1 MTMTDAETNADAPT
15 DDDATSVGVV
25 QDLGWG
31 RLVFGQTCSDPEQ
44 FGNALRA
51 EASGRRDIGM
61 YLDAP
66 HVFVALHP
74 QEFFIDPS
82 FTYRVDLTKP
92 LAYEPSPVPGLSVRP
107 VRSIEDC
114 AAINQIYLQCRMVPA
129 DVDLMWSNSRTEPHM
144 VYLVVTDDDTGA
156 VVGTVT
162 GIDHAQL
169 FGDEENGSSL
179 WCLAVDPTLSRPG
192 VGGLLVRSLIEEFI
206 RRGRRQMDLSV
217 LHDNEGAIALYE
229 RMGFV
234 RVPVLGVKRKNA
246 INEKLF
252 APAKSEEELSQL
264 NPYARI
270 IADEAILRGIAVQ
283 VLDAKGGYLKLTHG
297 GTSVVTRES
306 LSELTNAV
314 AMSRCDDKRVARRVV
329 AEAGIRVPRG
339 QSATF
344 TEADHEFLAEVGS
357 VVVKPVRGEQGAGI
371 TVGVTRPEDLDRAIR
386 LAAEQCPDVLLEE
399 LCPGEDLRVVVINGK
414 VIAAALRRPPEVVGT
429 GDHTIRHLVEA
440 QSRRRAAA
448 TGGESVIPLDDLT
461 ADTVREAGWELDD
474 VLPRGERLVVRRT
487 ANLHT
492 GGTIRDVTDDLDPV
506 LAKVAVDAADA
517 IGIPVTGIDLIVPA
531 VDGEEYVF
539 IEANERPGLANH
551 EPRPTAQ
558 AFVDL
563 LFPRTAATPWAW
575 QPAPVTQD

>member
-1 MTMTDAETNADAPT
+1 MPDADGDEQ
-15 DDDATSVGVV
+15 VGVV

-31 RLVFGQTCSDPEQ
+31 RLVFGQTYDDPDQ

-51 EASGRRDIGM
+51 EGSGRRDIGM
-61 YLDAP
+61 YLDAE

-82 FTYRVDLTKP
+82 FTYRIDLTKP
-92 LAYEPSPVPGLSVRP
+92 LEFEPAPVPGLSVRA
-107 VRSIEDC
+107 VTSLADC
-114 AAINQIYLQCRMVPA
+114 AAINHIYLLCRMVPA
-129 DVDLMWSNSRTEPHM
+129 DVDLMWDNSQAQPHM
-144 VYLVVTDDDTGA
+144 VYLVVTDDSTGA

-192 VGGLLVRSLIEEFI
+192 VGGLLVRSLIDEFV
-206 RRGRRQMDLSV
+206 RRGRAQMDLSV

-229 RMGFV
+229 RMGFS
-234 RVPVLGVKRKNA
+234 RVPVLGIKRKNA

-252 APAKSEEELSQL
+252 APAKSEEELAQL

-270 IADEAILRGIAVQ
+270 IADEAIMRGIAVH

-314 AMSRCDDKRVARRVV
+314 AMSRCDDKRVARKVV
-329 AEAGIRVPRG
+329 SEAGIRVPEGRTASF
-339 QSATF
+339 SA
-344 TEADHEFLAEVGS
+344 EDHEFLEKVGS
-357 VVVKPVRGEQGAGI
+357 VVVKPARGEQGAGI
-371 TVGVTRPEDLDRAIR
+371 TVGVTTHEDLDRAIR
-386 LAAEQCPDVLLEE
+386 LAAEHHPDVLLEE
-399 LCPGEDLRVVVINGK
+399 LCEGEDLRIVVINGK
-414 VIAAALRRPPEVVGT
+414 VIAAALRRPPEVVGS

-448 TGGESVIPLDDLT
+448 THGESTIPVDDLT
-461 ADTVREAGWELDD
+461 EDTVREAGWNLDD
-474 VLPRGERLVVRRT
+474 VLPLNERLTVRRT

-492 GGTIRDVTDDLDPV
+492 GGTIRDVTDDLNPT
-506 LAKVAVDAADA
+506 LAKVAIDAADA
-517 IGIPVTGIDLIVPA
+517 IGIPVTGIDLMVPS
-531 VDGEEYVF
+531 VEGEEYAF

-575 QPAPVTQD
+575 QPDPVEGG

>member
-1 MTMTDAETNADAPT
+1 MTQDAGHDERAR
-15 DDDATSVGVV
+15 GVV

-31 RLVFGQTCSDPEQ
+31 RLVFGQTFDDPEQ
-44 FGNALRA
+44 FGTALRA

-82 FTYRVDLTKP
+82 FTYRLNFAELGEYQP
-92 LAYEPSPVPGLSVRP
+92 PPVPGVSVRP
-107 VRSIEDC
+107 VTSIEDC
-114 AAINQIYLQCRMVPA
+114 AGINQIYVQCRMVPA
-129 DVDLMWSNSRTEPHM
+129 DVGLMWTNSQSEPHM
-144 VYLVVTDDDTGA
+144 VYLVATDDETGQLI
-156 VVGTVT
+156 GTVT

-179 WCLAVDPTLSRPG
+179 WCLAVDPTLPRPG
-192 VGGLLVRSLIEEFI
+192 VGGLLVRRLIEEFI
-206 RRGRRQMDLSV
+206 RRERSQMDLSV

-229 RMGFV
+229 RMGFT
-234 RVPVLGVKRKNA
+234 RVPVLGIKRKNA
-246 INEKLF
+246 INERLF
-252 APAKSEEELSQL
+252 APVMAEEELAQL

-270 IADEAILRGIAVQ
+270 IADEAIMRGIAVQ
-283 VLDAKGGYLKLTHG
+283 VLDAKGGYLQLTHG

-306 LSELTNAV
+306 LSELTNAI
-314 AMSRCDDKRVARRVV
+314 AMSRCDDKRVARKVV
-329 AEAGIRVPRG
+329 ADAGIRVPQG
-339 QSATF
+339 MTATS
-344 TEADHEFLAEVGS
+344 TGEDHEFLEKVGS
-357 VVVKPVRGEQGAGI
+357 VVVKPARGEQGAGI
-371 TVGVTRPEDLDRAIR
+371 TVGVTKPDDLDRAIAF
-386 LAAEQCPDVLLEE
+386 AAQHCPDVLLEE
-399 LCPGEDLRVVVINGK
+399 RCEGEDLRIVVIGGK
-414 VIAAALRRPPEVVGT
+414 VIAAALRRPAEVVGSGT
-429 GDHTIRHLVEA
+429 HTIRHLIEA

-448 TGGESVIPLDDLT
+448 TQGESIIPLDDVT
-461 ADTVREAGWELDD
+461 TDTVRAAGWSLDD
-474 VLPRGERLVVRRT
+474 VLPASERLVVRRT

-492 GGTIRDVTDDLDPV
+492 GGTIRDVTDDLNPL

-517 IGIPVTGIDLIVPA
+517 VGIPVTGIDLIVPSVA
-531 VDGEEYVF
+531 GEEYVF

-575 QPAPVTQD
+575 QPDPVEQA

>member
-1 MTMTDAETNADAPT
+1 MAQDA
-15 DDDATSVGVV
+15 VGVV

-31 RLVFGQTCSDPEQ
+31 RLVFGQTCEDPEQ

-82 FTYRVDLTKP
+82 FTYRIDLTKP
-92 LAYEPSPVPGLSVRP
+92 LDYEPSSVPGLSVRP
-107 VRSIEDC
+107 VRTIEDC
-114 AAINQIYLQCRMVPA
+114 AAINQLYLQCRMVPA
-129 DVDLMWSNSRTEPHM
+129 DVDLMWDNSQNQSHM
-144 VYLVVTDDDTGA
+144 VYLVVTDDESGA

-192 VGGLLVRSLIEEFI
+192 VGGLLVRSLIDEFI
-206 RRGRRQMDLSV
+206 HRGRAQMDLSV

-252 APAKSEEELSQL
+252 APVKSEEELSQL

-270 IADEAILRGIAVQ
+270 IADEAIMRGIAVQ

-329 AEAGIRVPRG
+329 AEAGIRVPKGRT
-339 QSATF
+339 ATF
-344 TEADHEFLAEVGS
+344 DEQDHDFLAEVGS
-357 VVVKPVRGEQGAGI
+357 VVVKPARGEQGAGI
-371 TVGVTRPEDLDRAIR
+371 TVGVTKPDDLDRAIK
-386 LAAEQCPDVLLEE
+386 LAAEHSPDVLIEE
-399 LCPGEDLRVVVINGK
+399 LCEGQDLRVVVINGK
-414 VIAAALRRPPEVVGT
+414 VIAAALRRPPEVVGS
-429 GDHTIRHLVEA
+429 GDHTIRQLVEA

-448 TGGESVIPLDDLT
+448 THGESTIPVDDLT
-461 ADTVREAGWELDD
+461 EDTVREAGYGMDD
-474 VLPRGERLVVRRT
+474 VLPLNEHLTVRRT

-492 GGTIRDVTDDLDPV
+492 GGTIRDVTDELHPV

-517 IGIPVTGIDLIVPA
+517 IGIPVTGIDLMVPEVA
-531 VDGEEYVF
+531 GEEYAF

-558 AFVDL
+558 AFVDF

-575 QPAPVTQD
+575 QPDPVEQD

>member
-1 MTMTDAETNADAPT
+1 MIAVPDADS
-15 DDDATSVGVV
+15 DVHVGVV

-31 RLVFGQTCSDPEQ
+31 RLVFGQTYDDSEE

-61 YLDAP
+61 YLDAE

-82 FTYRVDLTKP
+82 FTYRIDLTKP
-92 LAYEPSPVPGLSVRP
+92 LAFEPYPVPGLSVRP
-107 VRSIEDC
+107 VSTIADC

-129 DVDLMWSNSRTEPHM
+129 DVDLMWDNSQFQAHM
-144 VYLVVTDDDTGA
+144 VYLVVTDDATGA

-162 GIDHAQL
+162 GIDHTQL
-169 FGDEENGSSL
+169 FDDEENGSSL

-192 VGGLLVRSLIEEFI
+192 VGGLLVRSLIDEFI
-206 RRGRRQMDLSV
+206 RRGRAQMDLSV

-229 RMGFV
+229 RMGFA
-234 RVPVLGVKRKNA
+234 RVPVLGIKRKNA

-252 APAKSEEELSQL
+252 APAKSEDELSQL

-270 IADEAILRGIAVQ
+270 IADEAIMRGIAVQ

-329 AEAGIRVPRG
+329 AEAGIRVPEGRTA
-339 QSATF
+339 SF
-344 TEADHEFLAEVGS
+344 TAEDHDFLEQVGS
-357 VVVKPVRGEQGAGI
+357 VVVKPARGEQGAGI
-371 TVGVTRPEDLDRAIR
+371 TVGVTRPEDLDRAIK
-386 LAAEQCPDVLLEE
+386 LAAEHSPDVLLEE
-399 LCPGEDLRVVVINGK
+399 LCKGEDLRIVVINGK
-414 VIAAALRRPPEVVGT
+414 VIAAALRRPPEVVGS

-448 TGGESVIPLDDLT
+448 THGESTIPVDDLT
-461 ADTVREAGWELDD
+461 VDTVREAGWELDD
-474 VLPRGERLVVRRT
+474 VLPLNERLIVRRT

-492 GGTIRDVTDDLDPV
+492 GGTIRDVTDDLNPV
-506 LAKVAVDAADA
+506 LAKVAIDAADA
-517 IGIPVTGIDLIVPA
+517 IGIPVTGIDLMVPS
-531 VDGEEYVF
+531 VEGQEYSF

-575 QPAPVTQD
+575 QPDPVE

>member
-1 MTMTDAETNADAPT
+1 MT
-15 DDDATSVGVV
+15 VV

-31 RLVFGQTCSDPEQ
+31 RLVFGQTCEDPEQ

-82 FTYRVDLTKP
+82 FTYRVDLTAP
-92 LAYEPSPVPGLSVRP
+92 LDYEPAPVPGLSVRS
-107 VRSIEDC
+107 VQRIEDC

-129 DVDLMWSNSRTEPHM
+129 DVDLMWSNSRDEPHM

-252 APAKSEEELSQL
+252 APAKSEEELAQL

-339 QSATF
+339 QSAAF

-371 TVGVTRPEDLDRAIR
+371 TVGVSRPEDLDRAVR

-414 VIAAALRRPPEVVGT
+414 VIAAALRRPPEVVGS
-429 GDHTIRHLVEA
+429 GDHTIRQLVEA
-440 QSRRRAAA
+440 QSRRRSAA
-448 TGGESVIPLDDLT
+448 TGGESVIPVDDLT
-461 ADTVREAGWELDD
+461 ADTVREAGWDLDD
-474 VLPRGERLVVRRT
+474 VLPLNERLVVRRT

-517 IGIPVTGIDLIVPA
+517 IGIPVTGIDLIVPK
-531 VDGEEYVF
+531 VDGQEYVF

>member
-1 MTMTDAETNADAPT
+1 MTHDADGEAQA
-15 DDDATSVGVV
+15 VGVV

-31 RLVFGQTCSDPEQ
+31 RLVFGQTCEDPEQ

-82 FTYRVDLTKP
+82 FTYRIDLTKP
-92 LAYEPSPVPGLSVRP
+92 LSYEPSPVPGLSVRT
-107 VRSIEDC
+107 VQDIGDC

-129 DVDLMWSNSRTEPHM
+129 DIDLMWDNSQNQAHM
-144 VYLVVTDDDTGA
+144 IYLVVTDDVSGA
-156 VVGTVT
+156 IVGTVT

-192 VGGLLVRSLIEEFI
+192 VGGLLVKSLIDEFI
-206 RRGRRQMDLSV
+206 ERGRAQMDLSV

-234 RVPVLGVKRKNA
+234 RVPVLGIKRKNA

-270 IADEAILRGIAVQ
+270 IADEAIMRGIAVH

-329 AEAGIRVPRG
+329 AEAGIRVPEGRT
-339 QSATF
+339 ATF
-344 TEADHEFLAEVGS
+344 TAEDHEFLEKVGS
-357 VVVKPVRGEQGAGI
+357 VVVKPARGEQGAGI
-371 TVGVTRPEDLDRAIR
+371 TVGVSNPKDLDRAIK
-386 LAAEQCPDVLLEE
+386 LAAEHHPDVLIEE
-399 LCPGEDLRVVVINGK
+399 LCEGQDLRIVVINGK
-414 VIAAALRRPPEVVGT
+414 VIAAALRRPPEVVGS

-448 TGGESVIPLDDLT
+448 THGESTIPVDGLT
-461 ADTVREAGWELDD
+461 EETVREAGFELDD
-474 VLPRGERLVVRRT
+474 VLPLNEHLTVRRT

-492 GGTIRDVTDDLDPV
+492 GGTIRDVTDELNPK
-506 LAKVAVDAADA
+506 LAKVAIDAADA
-517 IGIPVTGIDLIVPA
+517 IGIPVTGIDLMVPS
-531 VDGEEYVF
+531 VDGEEYAF

-558 AFVDL
+558 AFVDF

-575 QPAPVTQD
+575 QPDPVEQD

>member
-1 MTMTDAETNADAPT
+1 MTTEQGH
-15 DDDATSVGVV
+15 GVV

-31 RLVFGQTCSDPEQ
+31 RLVFGQTFDDPEQ
-44 FGNALRA
+44 LGTALRA

-61 YLDAP
+61 YLEAP

-82 FTYRVDLTKP
+82 FTYRMRLTQP
-92 LAYEPSPVPGLSVRP
+92 VEYLPPSVPGLSVRP

-114 AAINQIYLQCRMVPA
+114 AGINQIYLQCRMVPA
-129 DVDLMWSNSRTEPHM
+129 DVDLMWKNSQSERHM
-144 VYLVVTDDDTGA
+144 VYLVATDDETGS

-169 FGDEENGSSL
+169 FGDPENGSSL

-192 VGGLLVRSLIEEFI
+192 VGGLLVRSLVEEFI
-206 RRGRRQMDLSV
+206 RRGRAQMDLSV
-217 LHDNEGAIALYE
+217 LHDNEPAIGLYE
-229 RMGFV
+229 RMGFT
-234 RVPVLGVKRKNA
+234 RVPVLGIKRKNA
-246 INEKLF
+246 INERLF
-252 APAKSEEELSQL
+252 APVMAEEELAQL

-270 IADEAILRGIAVQ
+270 IADEAILRGIAVH
-283 VLDAKGGYLKLTHG
+283 VLDAKGGYLQLTHG
-297 GTSVVTRES
+297 GTTVVTRES

-329 AEAGIRVPRG
+329 AAAGIRVPEGRT
-339 QSATF
+339 ATF
-344 TEADHEFLAEVGS
+344 TDEDHEFLEKVGS
-357 VVVKPVRGEQGAGI
+357 VVVKPARGEQGAGI
-371 TVGVTRPEDLDRAIR
+371 TVGVTRGEDLDRAIQ
-386 LAAEQCPDVLLEE
+386 LASQHSPDVLLEE
-399 LCPGEDLRVVVINGK
+399 RCEGEDLRIVVINGK
-414 VIAAALRRPPEVVGT
+414 VIAAAIRRPAEVVGSGGRT
-429 GDHTIRHLVEA
+429 VRHLIEA

-448 TGGESVIPLDDLT
+448 THGESTIPLDDVT
-461 ADTVREAGWELDD
+461 EDTVREAGWDLDD
-474 VLPRGERLVVRRT
+474 VLPANEHLVVRRT

-492 GGTIRDVTDDLDPV
+492 GGTIRDVTDDLNPK
-506 LAKVAVDAADA
+506 LAKVAVEAADA
-517 IGIPVTGIDLIVPA
+517 IGIPVTGIDLIVPS
-531 VDGEEYVF
+531 VQGEEYVF

-575 QPAPVTQD
+575 QPDPVEPAL

>member
-1 MTMTDAETNADAPT
+1 MTADA
-15 DDDATSVGVV
+15 DADGAQQLRGVV

-31 RLVFGQTCSDPEQ
+31 RLVFGQTFEDPEQ
-44 FGNALRA
+44 FGTALRA

-82 FTYRVDLTKP
+82 FTYRVDLAKP
-92 LAYEPSPVPGLSVRP
+92 LDYEPSPVPGLSVRP
-107 VRSIEDC
+107 VASIDDC
-114 AAINQIYLQCRMVPA
+114 AAINHIYLQCRMVPA
-129 DVDLMWSNSRTEPHM
+129 DVDLMWGNSQSQPHM
-144 VYLVVTDDDTGA
+144 VYLVATDDETGA

-169 FGDEENGSSL
+169 FGDDENGSSL

-192 VGGLLVRSLIEEFI
+192 AGGLLVRSLIDEFA
-206 RRGRRQMDLSV
+206 RRGRAQMDLSV
-217 LHDNEGAIALYE
+217 LHDNAGAIALYE
-229 RMGFV
+229 RMGFA
-234 RVPVLGVKRKNA
+234 RVPVLGIKRKNA

-252 APAKSEEELSQL
+252 APAKAEEELSQL

-329 AEAGIRVPRG
+329 AEAGIRVPEGRT
-339 QSATF
+339 ATF
-344 TEADHEFLAEVGS
+344 DDDDYEFLSQVRS
-357 VVVKPVRGEQGAGI
+357 VVVKPARGEQGAGI
-371 TVGVTRPEDLDRAIR
+371 TVGVTERAELDRALR
-386 LAAEQCPDVLLEE
+386 LAAGHSADVLLEE
-399 LCPGEDLRVVVINGK
+399 RCEGEDLRIVVINGK
-414 VIAAALRRPPEVVGT
+414 VIAAALRRPPEVVGS
-429 GDHTIRHLVEA
+429 GDHTVRNLVEA
-440 QSRRRAAA
+440 QSRRRSAA
-448 TGGESVIPLDDLT
+448 THGESTIPMDDLT
-461 ADTVREAGWELDD
+461 TDTVREAGWELDD
-474 VLPRGERLVVRRT
+474 VLPLNERLVVRRT

-492 GGTIRDVTDDLDPV
+492 GGTIRDVTDDLNPK

-517 IGIPVTGIDLIVPA
+517 IGIPVTGIDLIVPS
-531 VDGEEYVF
+531 VRGEEYVF

-558 AFVDL
+558 AFVDF

-575 QPAPVTQD
+575 QPDPVEQG

>member
-1 MTMTDAETNADAPT
+1 MTHDAEREAQA
-15 DDDATSVGVV
+15 VGVV

-31 RLVFGQTCSDPEQ
+31 RLVFGQTFDDPAE
-44 FGNALRA
+44 FGTALRA

-61 YLDAP
+61 YLDAE

-92 LAYEPSPVPGLSVRP
+92 LDYEPAPVPGLSVRA
-107 VRSIEDC
+107 VQSIEDC

-129 DVDLMWSNSRTEPHM
+129 DVDLMWDNSQAQDHM
-144 VYLVVTDDDTGA
+144 IYLVVTDDITGA

-169 FGDEENGSSL
+169 FGDDQNGSSL

-206 RRGRRQMDLSV
+206 RRGRSQMDLSV
-217 LHDNEGAIALYE
+217 LHDNQGAIALYE

-234 RVPVLGVKRKNA
+234 RVPVLGIKRKNA

-252 APAKSEEELSQL
+252 APAKSEEGLSQL

-270 IADEAILRGIAVQ
+270 IADEAIMRGIAVE

-297 GTSVVTRES
+297 GTSIVTRES

-329 AEAGIRVPRG
+329 AEAGIRVPEGRTASF
-339 QSATF
+339 SA
-344 TEADHEFLAEVGS
+344 EDHEFLAQVGS
-357 VVVKPVRGEQGAGI
+357 VVVKPARGEQGAGI
-371 TVGVTRPEDLDRAIR
+371 TVGVTKPEDLDRAIK
-386 LAAEQCPDVLLEE
+386 LAAEHSPDVLLEE
-399 LCPGEDLRVVVINGK
+399 LCEGEDLRIVVINGK
-414 VIAAALRRPPEVVGT
+414 VIAAALRRPPEVVGS
-429 GDHTIRHLVEA
+429 GDHTIRHLLEA
-440 QSRRRAAA
+440 QSRRRSAA
-448 TGGESVIPLDDLT
+448 THGESVIPVDDLT
-461 ADTVREAGWELDD
+461 VDTVREAGWDLDD
-474 VLPRGERLVVRRT
+474 VLPLNERLTVRRT

-492 GGTIRDVTDDLDPV
+492 GGTIRDVTDDLNPV
-506 LAKVAVDAADA
+506 LAKVAIDAADA
-517 IGIPVTGIDLIVPA
+517 IGIPVTGIDLMVPS
-531 VDGEEYVF
+531 VEGEEYAF

-575 QPAPVTQD
+575 QPDPVQQD

>member
-1 MTMTDAETNADAPT
+1 MTMTSDAHSAEPT
-15 DDDATSVGVV
+15 VAVV

-31 RLVFGQTCSDPEQ
+31 RLVFGQTFDDAEQ
-44 FGNALRA
+44 FGTALRA

-92 LAYEPSPVPGLSVRP
+92 LDYEPSPVPGLSVRP
-107 VRSIEDC
+107 VTSIEDC

-129 DVDLMWSNSRTEPHM
+129 DVDLMWDNSQAQPHM
-144 VYLVVTDDDTGA
+144 VYLVVTDDATGA

-162 GIDHAQL
+162 GIDHAQF

-192 VGGLLVRSLIEEFI
+192 VGGLLVRSLIEEFVE
-206 RRGRRQMDLSV
+206 RGRSQMDLSV
-217 LHDNEGAIALYE
+217 LHDNSGAIALYD

-234 RVPVLGVKRKNA
+234 RVPVLGIKRKNA

-252 APAKSEEELSQL
+252 APAKAEEGLSQL

-270 IADEAILRGIAVQ
+270 IADEAIMRGIAVH

-339 QSATF
+339 RTATF
-344 TEADHEFLAEVGS
+344 DAEDHDFLAEVGS
-357 VVVKPVRGEQGAGI
+357 VVVKPARGEQGAGI
-371 TVGVTRPEDLDRAIR
+371 TVGVTKADDLDRAVR
-386 LAAEQCPDVLLEE
+386 LAAEHSPDVLLEE
-399 LCPGEDLRVVVINGK
+399 RCDGEDLRIVVINGK
-414 VIAAALRRPPEVVGT
+414 VIAAALRRPPEVVGS
-429 GDHTIRHLVEA
+429 GDHTVRNLVEA

-448 TGGESVIPLDDLT
+448 THGESTIPVDDLT
-461 ADTVREAGWELDD
+461 EDTVREAGYELDD
-474 VLPRGERLVVRRT
+474 VLPLNEHLVVRRT

-492 GGTIRDVTDDLDPV
+492 GGTIRDVTDDLNPT
-506 LAKVAVDAADA
+506 LAKVAVDAAAA
-517 IGIPVTGIDLIVPA
+517 IGIPVTGIDLIVPS
-531 VDGEEYVF
+531 VEGDEYVF

-558 AFVDL
+558 AFVDF

-575 QPAPVTQD
+575 QPDPVEQG

>member
-1 MTMTDAETNADAPT
+1 MTDT
-15 DDDATSVGVV
+15 DGEARAVGVV

-31 RLVFGQTCSDPEQ
+31 RLVFGQTCDDPEQ
-44 FGNALRA
+44 FGTALRA

-92 LAYEPSPVPGLSVRP
+92 LAYQPPSVPGLSVRP
-107 VRSIEDC
+107 VATVADC

-129 DVDLMWSNSRTEPHM
+129 DVNLMWDNSQNAPHM
-144 VYLVVTDDDTGA
+144 VYLLVTDDETGA

-169 FGDEENGSSL
+169 FGDDENGSSL

-206 RRGRRQMDLSV
+206 RRGRAQMDLSV

-229 RMGFV
+229 RMGFI
-234 RVPVLGVKRKNA
+234 RVPVLGIKRKNA

-252 APAKSEEELSQL
+252 APAKSEEELAQL

-329 AEAGIRVPRG
+329 AEAGIRVPEGRTA
-339 QSATF
+339 SF
-344 TEADHEFLAEVGS
+344 TDDDVEFLQKMGA
-357 VVVKPVRGEQGAGI
+357 VVVKPARGEQGAGI
-371 TVGVTRPEDLDRAIR
+371 TVGVTRAEDLDRAIK
-386 LAAEQCPDVLLEE
+386 LAAEHSPDVLIEE
-399 LCPGEDLRVVVINGK
+399 LCEGKDLRIVVINGK
-414 VIAAALRRPPEVVGT
+414 VIAAALRRPPEVVGS
-429 GDHTIRHLVEA
+429 GDHTIRHLIEA

-448 TGGESVIPLDDLT
+448 THGESTIPVDDLT
-461 ADTVREAGWELDD
+461 VDTVRDAGWDLDD
-474 VLPRGERLVVRRT
+474 VLPLNERLVVRRT

-492 GGTIRDVTDDLDPV
+492 GGTIRDVTDELNPV
-506 LAKVAVDAADA
+506 LAKVAIDAADA
-517 IGIPVTGIDLIVPA
+517 IGIPVTGIDLMVPS
-531 VDGEEYVF
+531 VDGEEYAF

-575 QPAPVTQD
+575 QPDPVE